1 MAILQVELDN
11 RDMDQFRRRL
21 MNRGFISANY
31 FSSNGFDITK
41 MRKLAGEDKL
51 DAVRCV
57 MGKSVRWYYAETQ
70 AEIAR
75 LKGEVS

>member
-1 MAILQVELDN
+1 
-11 RDMDQFRRRL
+11 

-41 MRKLAGEDKL
+41 MRKMAGEDKL